1 LLLVPGPAAG
11 GHAGQ
16 LHCCAARYS
25 AHRLQGQ
32 GANQVY
38 RLLLPGC
45 EGDPSTDVTHMHAHA
60 HARTLTN
67 TNLLLCLL
75 PHHSANNAPLSGHL
89 EAEGVDFLQFA
100 FRWVNCLLVRE
111 VPYGAA
117 LRLWDTYLAEGG
129 RLPDFLVR
137 LGCRMAAAGATY
149 AVGATVGEHPCAAP
163 YATLTK
169 QLNSSCMCCVCVCV
183 RARVQV
189 YVCASFLACWQPAIL
204 GREFQELLMFLQR
217 LPTADWGDDQ
227 VESVLSHAYVLRNTW
242 GSAHSARQT

>member
-1 LLLVPGPAAG
+1 MPGPAAG